1 MVTRRGVVCFLHR
14 AYRFNHVMI
23 KTSVNHNQEN
33 NFVLIVTH
41 FLFLN
46 PGAVLTF
53 LHVHRQFLLLLLFA
67 LYVLG
72 QNFLEL
78 GSLLLAHLELLFK
91 STNCQARWPVN
102 MGWTQEQNQTGSQG

>member
-1 MVTRRGVVCFLHR
+1 MQWLLVVVSSVSSTEPTDLTMC
-14 AYRFNHVMI
+14 

-91 STNCQARWPVN
+91 STNSLR
-102 MGWTQEQNQTGSQG
+102 